1 MKNINIYNT
10 KHVCE
15 EKYIHN
21 KSNKFVN
28 WTLKTLVYF
37 NNSDQLQKD
46 LT

>member
-1 MKNINIYNT
+1 MYAKKNIF
-10 KHVCE
+10 
-15 EKYIHN
+15 HN